1 MAKCMAGEADRIGDL
16 YQRHAHSWDQERSR
30 SLTEKPWLDKFL
42 SLLPPKPRILDL
54 GCGSA
59 QPIAQY
65 FILQGCQVTGV
76 DSSPALIKLCNKRFP
91 DHNWIIGDMREL
103 SLNDRFDGI
112 LAWDSFFHLSPADQ
126 RQMFPIFRHH
136 SAPGAHLMFTSG
148 PSHGEAI
155 GTYKNE
161 PLYHGSLDEPEYRS
175 LLEVNGFDVV
185 AHVVEDTDCDYHTIW
200 LAKLNS
206 AVT

>member
-1 MAKCMAGEADRIGDL
+1 MAGEADRIGDL

-91 DHNWIIGDMREL
+91 DHNWIIADMREL

-112 LAWDSFFHLSPADQ
+112 LAWDSFFHLTPEDQ
-126 RQMFPIFRHH
+126 RLMFPIFPKHAKPA
-136 SAPGAHLMFTSG
+136 SALMFTSG
-148 PSHGEAI
+148 PRYGNAI
-155 GTYKNE
+155 GSYKGE
-161 PLYHGSLDEPEYRS
+161 PLYHELSKKSPGGMPGRPGRRS
-175 LLEVNGFDVV
+175 FCS
-185 AHVVEDTDCDYHTIW
+185 AHARDAG
-200 LAKLNS
+200 L
-206 AVT
+206 